1 MAKLANNCNNHEQL
15 IFKNQLLKH
24 SKILINLFEPQEKTT
39 MTTKEFQKIVLT
51 KLSSIDELLDKLEKD
66 VAKLN
71 NAVFGS

>member
-1 MAKLANNCNNHEQL
+1 
-15 IFKNQLLKH
+15 
-24 SKILINLFEPQEKTT
+24 